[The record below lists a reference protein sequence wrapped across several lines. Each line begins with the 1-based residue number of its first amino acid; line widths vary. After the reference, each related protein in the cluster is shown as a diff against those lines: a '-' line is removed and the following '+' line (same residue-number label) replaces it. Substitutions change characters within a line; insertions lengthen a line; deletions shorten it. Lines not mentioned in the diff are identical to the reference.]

1 MLREIFLLCLAGGV
15 CALDTTAAW
24 QLMLSQPLASG
35 TIAGLVLGVPQVG
48 VFIGLVLQLLWS
60 SAIPV
65 GARPMPDAPVGTVS
79 GVWFT
84 AVLLESNGLASSSFC
99 YLFGLIAALCFAL
112 LGRHTIML
120 EREIGRK
127 LYSRSVRRLSDG
139 QEINPE
145 RLVSL
150 AVTIAFAR
158 GFLLCLLAIGV
169 LTAVAHLLAENPA
182 LSMRDYSLTLLIL
195 EALGAGVLFSVF
207 VRKSGGRLL
216 GFAGGI
222 AWAFLIMNLFR
233 R

>member
-1 MLREIFLLCLAGGV
+1 
-15 CALDTTAAW
+15 
-24 QLMLSQPLASG
+24 
-35 TIAGLVLGVPQVG
+35 
-48 VFIGLVLQLLWS
+48 
-60 SAIPV
+60 
-65 GARPMPDAPVGTVS
+65 MPDAPVGTVS

-99 YLFGLIAALCFAL
+99 YLFGLIAALSFAL

-150 AVTIAFAR
+150 AVMIAFAR

-169 LTAVAHLLAENPA
+169 LAAVAHLLAENPA

>member
-1 MLREIFLLCLAGGV
+1 MSREILLLCLAGGV

-24 QLMLSQPLASG
+24 QLMLSQPLVSG
-35 TIAGLVLGVPQVG
+35 TIAGLVLGEPQVG
-48 VFIGLVLQLLWS
+48 VFVGLVLQLLWS

-84 AVLLESNGLASSSFC
+84 VTLLENNDLASSSFC
-99 YLFGLIAALCFAL
+99 YLLGLIAALCLAL
-112 LGRHTIML
+112 IGRHTIML
-120 EREIGRK
+120 EREISRR
-127 LYSRSVRRLSDG
+127 LYNRHVRRLSDR
-139 QEINPE
+139 QEISPE
-145 RLVSL
+145 RVVSL
-150 AVTIAFAR
+150 AVMVAFAR
-158 GFLLCLLAIGV
+158 GFLLCLGAIGM
-169 LTAVAHLLAENPA
+169 LAAVAHLLAENSA

-222 AWAFLIMNLFR
+222 AWAFLIMNLSHR
-233 R
+233 